1 MALVK
6 LSVVIPCYNEKKRF
20 EQGFGK
26 YYSFLKKL
34 PYPWELILVND
45 GSQDNTLALMKK
57 AARQNRRI
65 KIASYAKNKGKGHAV
80 LIGLKQAKGQYILFS
95 DIDHS
100 VPISTMEKFYDHFE
114 KGADVVIGSRRV
126 SGAKIKVRQHPLR
139 ELLGRGFTLLV
150 RFLIDPKIKDAT
162 CGFKA
167 FSRDAA
173 KKIAPKVTV
182 FGWAF
187 DAEVLFL
194 CRKFKLQ
201 VAQAPVTWSDIKGTK
216 VTLTRD
222 IIKSLTGLLE
232 IRLNDLRGVYN

>member
-1 MALVK
+1 MSPIK
-6 LSVVIPCYNEKKRF
+6 LSVVIPCYNEKRRF
-20 EQGFGK
+20 EQGFGE

-34 PYPWELILVND
+34 PYSWELILVND
-45 GSQDNTLALMKK
+45 GSQDNSLALMKK
-57 AARQNRRI
+57 AARHKKQI
-65 KIASYAKNKGKGHAV
+65 KIASYTKNKGKGHAV
-80 LIGLKQAKGQYILFS
+80 VVGMKQAKGEYILFS

-100 VPISTMEKFYDHFE
+100 VPISTIEKFWEHFE
-114 KGADVVIGSRRV
+114 KGVDVVIGSRRV
-126 SGAKIKVRQHPLR
+126 SGAKIKVHQRPLR

-167 FSRDAA
+167 FRRDAA
-173 KKIAPKVTV
+173 KKIASKITI

-187 DAEVLFL
+187 DAEILFL

-201 VAQAPVTWSDIKGTK
+201 VSQAPVTWSDIKGTK

-222 IIKSLTGLLE
+222 IVKSLTGLLE
-232 IRLNDLRGVYN
+232 IRLNDLRGIYN